1 MRGIR
6 GVLGVLAAGAL
17 LASTAALG
25 GTASASQPQS
35 AVQQAAERASHPA
48 QRITADCSVHGD
60 GRLYCGNR
68 YHATAYWDPNYSA
81 DNDGTLE
88 TTYSWFTCWQ
98 HGQPHPGGNDIWYW
112 TQVDNKVNHDGWG
125 FVPAVDV
132 FTPTGTD
139 PAPGLAQC
147 TFS

>member
-1 MRGIR
+1 MVRILGARG
-6 GVLGVLAAGAL
+6 LMGVLAAGAL
-17 LASTAALG
+17 LAGTVGMG
-25 GTASASQPQS
+25 GTASAVPHPSK
-35 AVQQAAERASHPA
+35 QQARQAE
-48 QRITADCSVHGD
+48 QRVSADCSVHSD
-60 GRLYCGNR
+60 GRLYCGNK
-68 YHATAYWDPNYSA
+68 YHATAYWNPRYNA

-88 TTYSWFTCWQ
+88 TTYSWFSCWQ
-98 HGQPHPGGNDIWYW
+98 HGQQHSGGNDIWYW

-147 TFS
+147 PFS